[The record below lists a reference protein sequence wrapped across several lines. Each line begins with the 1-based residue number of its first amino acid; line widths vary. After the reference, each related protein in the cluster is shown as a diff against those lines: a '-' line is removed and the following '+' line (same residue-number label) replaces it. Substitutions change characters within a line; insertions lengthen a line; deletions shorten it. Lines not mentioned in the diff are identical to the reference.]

1 MHWEFLIPIALFV
14 CVAAVSI
21 LRPLTKRLGDVLLQM
36 QLDRQK
42 GRTDEGEAA
51 RLRAQVEHLT
61 GRLDLLEDRLDFTER
76 LLSAGDLTPSRQLRA
91 ARVERDEEL

>member
-14 CVAAVSI
+14 CVAAVGI

-42 GRTDEGEAA
+42 GRSDEGELAQ
-51 RLRAQVEHLT
+51 LRAQMEQLA
-61 GRLDLLEDRLDFTER
+61 GRLDLFEDRLDFTER
-76 LLSAGDLTPSRQLRA
+76 LVSAGDRIPSRQLRP